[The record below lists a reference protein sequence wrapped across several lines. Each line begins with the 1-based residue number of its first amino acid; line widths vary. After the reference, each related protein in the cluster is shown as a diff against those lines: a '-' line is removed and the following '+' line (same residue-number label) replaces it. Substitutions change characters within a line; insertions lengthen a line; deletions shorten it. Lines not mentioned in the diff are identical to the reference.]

1 MINAIGESTVH
12 QAIRVQQSAA
22 VVEREEEVQKTMQ
35 ASVPRPVER
44 ADDSQHSD
52 MNQNDEK
59 KSETTSRQRIEDGQV
74 VIEKYDRQGKL
85 VKKTPP
91 GYIPFGEM
99 A

>member
-1 MINAIGESTVH
+1 MINAIGDSTVH
-12 QAIRVQQSAA
+12 QAVRLQPSAA
-22 VVEREEEVQKTMQ
+22 VAEREEEGRKTMQ
-35 ASVPRPVER
+35 ASVQRPVER
-44 ADDSQHSD
+44 ADDSQHSG
-52 MNQNDEK
+52 MNLKDEK

-91 GYIPFGEM
+91 GYVPFGEM